1 MKLESRFW
9 ISKDG
14 EKVIGK
20 GPIMLLKEVER
31 LGSLN
36 KAAKSMNMSYS
47 KAWTIINRAEKL
59 LGKPLLEK
67 EIGGKEGG
75 GSTLTQ
81 EAKVYIETFEVF
93 IKEAEENAQE
103 LYNKL
108 FNDL

>member
-1 MKLESRFW
+1 LKLESRFW

-47 KAWTIINRAEKL
+47 KAWNIIHRAEKL
-59 LGKPLLEK
+59 LGRPLLEK
-67 EIGGKEGG
+67 EIGGTEGG
-75 GSTLTQ
+75 GSKLTQ
-81 EAKVYIETFEVF
+81 DAKVYIENFEIF
-93 IKEAEENAQE
+93 IKKAEESCNE
-103 LYNKL
+103 LYNKFFSNL
-108 FNDL
+108 